1 MVTASFVVTPHHRGT
16 RVRRIAVAVIMAVLG
31 GVVTQPTAA
40 AESAAE
46 SAAAASGSTYTA
58 LPTPARIMDTRT
70 ATGGHHAP
78 VGPQETVTLA
88 VPGLPAD
95 ATAAVITI
103 AGTGAT
109 SDTYLSVFPGQSTGT
124 STLNLVAGQ
133 TAAITT
139 FATVS
144 AADTIKVYNAS
155 GSVHVVVDLVGY
167 FAASSGSGFDVG
179 VPARILDTR
188 TATGGHQAPLG
199 ANEVATL
206 PVRGAGGVPADATAV
221 VVNVTAV
228 SPTTGT
234 YLALTPDGQAGTS
247 TVNVERGGI
256 RANLAVVG
264 IGGDGAIRVRNA
276 FGSTHVLVDVQG
288 WFGPAEHGR
297 YVPTAAP
304 MRLLDTRTQ
313 GGALGAGETRYA
325 YLGDAGQPA
334 SIRTATVF
342 GLTAVRPTATTYLT
356 AWPAGTARPVVSNLN
371 AAAGAIVP
379 NTAIVESPTPF
390 LYNHQGS
397 THVLADVSGYFL
409 LFDSEPVVPARPAIT
424 GVVARLWG
432 SDVRA
437 TVSWLPPASTGL
449 PITGYTVTRQPD
461 GRSLSVG
468 ADTLST
474 TFTGLD
480 RHTRYTY
487 TIVATNV
494 IGDSA
499 PARFGPDLPVAPS
512 RVDVNAAGAGEDAY
526 KFLAG
531 TSEDG
536 RYAAMSVKTNSAL
549 VPAPYRTATD
559 EGYFLVRKD
568 RVTGETVLAIPAGST
583 GYVPRLH
590 SPYEVAM
597 SDSGTVVAYGVG
609 TYSSGYVMDLATGTQ
624 HFVKDWPGGG
634 AYGEME
640 LSADGQVLVFS
651 DPDQRRFAKYDVR
664 TDTTTTLL
672 QCPYSGGCRVQGVPD
687 LSDDGSTL
695 LLEYAPAPA
704 SPLVPT
710 LMDTATGE
718 LRALT
723 SATTPDQYAPS
734 YSLSGDGTWVFYV
747 CNACADGRA
756 LMRIATTPGATPQR
770 LRATFAESSATAY
783 VGSVSDD
790 GTMVGMM
797 AGADDGWTGAQ
808 ASLGVVYDDVTG
820 ETVPLPYVAEERGLS
835 WPKLSGDGLV
845 ATTWQLCQSVDLCG
859 DSRVYAVDLA
869 ERTGRATG

>member
-1 MVTASFVVTPHHRGT
+1 MVSAGFVMTPQILGD
-16 RVRRIAVAVIMAVLG
+16 RVRRTAVAVIAAVLG
-31 GVVTQPTAA
+31 AVVVSQPTA
-40 AESAAE
+40 SAQP
-46 SAAAASGSTYTA
+46 AAAAAGSAYTA
-58 LPTPARIMDTRT
+58 LPTPVRIMDTRT
-70 ATGGHHAP
+70 PTGGHQAP
-78 VGPQETVTLA
+78 LGPQETVTLA

-95 ATAAVITI
+95 ATAAVVTVT
-103 AGTGAT
+103 GTGGTA
-109 SDTYLSVFPGQSTGT
+109 DTYLSVFPDQPTGT

-139 FATVS
+139 FATLS
-144 AADTIKVYNAS
+144 AADSLKVRNAT

-167 FAASSGSGFDVG
+167 FAASDGSGFDLAA
-179 VPARILDTR
+179 PARILDTR
-188 TATGGHQAPLG
+188 TNQAPLG
-199 ANEVATL
+199 PNEVVTL

-228 SPTTGT
+228 APTAGT

-247 TVNVERGGI
+247 TVNVERGAT

-264 IGGDGAIRVRNA
+264 IGGDGAVRVRNA

-304 MRLLDTRTQ
+304 VRLFDSRTQ
-313 GGALGAGETRYA
+313 GGAFGPGETRSMD
-325 YLGDAGQPA
+325 LRGAGQPTT
-334 SIRTATVF
+334 IRTATVF
-342 GLTAVRPTATTYLT
+342 GLTAVRPTAATYLT
-356 AWPAGTARPVVSNLN
+356 AWPTGTARPVVSTLN

-379 NTAIVESPTPF
+379 NTAIVELPTVS

-397 THVLADVSGYFL
+397 THALADVSGYFL
-409 LFDSEPVVPARPAIT
+409 LFDGEPVVPSRPVIT
-424 GVVARLWG
+424 GVVPDYFG
-432 SDVRA
+432 TFQGVVV
-437 TVSWLPPASTGL
+437 TWLPPDPAGL
-449 PITGYTVTRQPD
+449 PITGYTVTVQP
-461 GRSLSVG
+461 GGQTVTVG
-468 ADTLST
+468 ADTLRASIR
-474 TFTGLD
+474 GLNQ
-480 RHTRYTY
+480 HTRYTY
-487 TIVATNV
+487 TVVATNV

-499 PARFGPDLPVAPS
+499 PARFGPDLPVRPS
-512 RVDVNAAGAGEDAY
+512 RVDVNAAGAGEDTY
-526 KFLAG
+526 KFLVG

-536 RYAAMSVKTNSAL
+536 RYAAMSVKTNSRL
-549 VPAPYRTATD
+549 VPAAYRTATD

-590 SPYEVAM
+590 SPYEAAM

-624 HFVKDWPGGG
+624 RFVRNWPGGG

-651 DPDQRRFAKYDVR
+651 DTDQRRFAKYDVR

-695 LLEYAPAPA
+695 LLEYAPDPA
-704 SPLVPT
+704 SPYVPT
-710 LMDTATGE
+710 LIDTATGE
-718 LRALT
+718 LRMLT
-723 SATTPDQYAPS
+723 SATTPDRYPS
-734 YSLSGDGTWVFYV
+734 YSLSGDGNWVIYI
-747 CNACADGRA
+747 CNTCADGRA

-770 LRATFAESSATAY
+770 LPATFAESAATAY

-790 GTMVGMM
+790 GTMVGFM
-797 AGADDGWTGAQ
+797 AAADDGSSGALS
-808 ASLGVVYDDVTG
+808 SLGMVYDHLTG
-820 ETVPLPYVAEERGLS
+820 ETVPLPYVAEGRGLS
-835 WPKLSGDGLV
+835 WPELSGDGLV
-845 ATTWQLCQSVDLCG
+845 ATTWEICKSLPGCTE
-859 DSRVYAVDLA
+859 SRVYAVHLP
-869 ERTGRATG
+869 ERTGRTTG